1 MQALEFRDKK
11 TGVRALGVVVAPG
24 SLDAFVEELRT
35 VKLAV
40 VEWKAKRGAGC
51 KRVMFTVV
59 ADATLQPDI
68 EGVLRRIYDEE
79 DELSPLLQA
88 LDVVDVNLLLPG
100 GVPARQYALGPVRAR

>member
-11 TGVRALGVVVAPG
+11 TGVRAMGLVLAPD
-24 SLDAFVEELRT
+24 SLDAFVKELRT
-35 VKLAV
+35 VKLALV
-40 VEWKAKRGAGC
+40 DWTAKHGAGC

-59 ADATLQPDI
+59 ADATLHPDI

-79 DELSPLLQA
+79 AELSPLLQA

-100 GVPARQYALGPVRAR
+100 GTPARQYSLAPVRGR